1 MVMEAEGLRERSGGG
16 EHAEVASFARTPVLV
31 IAGAMGA
38 VLAATADRYGY
49 FGDELYFLAA
59 GRHLDWGYA
68 DQPPLLP
75 LLARLMDAFGADS
88 PFVLRIPAMLAMVAG
103 VVLTALI
110 ARELGGGRK
119 AQTIAAVTF
128 AVSIQML
135 GSGHYLATSTI
146 DPFLWTLLLWLLV
159 RWMRTRTD
167 KLLVWAGV
175 VTGVALNTKFLVGG
189 FWVVVLAAAVAFGPR
204 DLVRRP
210 ALWLGAVIAAAMIAP
225 TLVWQAA
232 NGWPQLTMGAAISQE
247 VSAGWGGR
255 ITFVPTL
262 VLSAGV
268 PVGAILVCYGLWRL
282 LRSERLRPYRF
293 LGWTALGVL
302 ALFLLANGRYYYAA
316 GMFAPL
322 FAAAAVEIEAGQAS
336 KYWRWIAT
344 WPVYLVAAVIA
355 IPQALPILPRAD
367 LASAPMW
374 ARPIF
379 AVEEVGWREITE
391 SVARVYRT
399 VPDPSRT
406 GVVTAKYWQ
415 AGAIDHYGPELGLPS
430 PSSPN
435 RGYVTLPRPPESARD
450 ILFVGNDPSGL
461 VPYFTQVRQ
470 VGALDNG
477 AGIQNVSQGMKIWL
491 ATGRNGSW
499 DTVWPK
505 LADWG
510 F

>member
-1 MVMEAEGLRERSGGG
+1 MEAEGLRERSGGG

>member
-1 MVMEAEGLRERSGGG
+1 MEAEGLRERSDGR
-16 EHAEVASFARTPVLV
+16 EPAEVASFARTPVLV

-110 ARELGGGRK
+110 ARELGGSRK
-119 AQTIAAVTF
+119 AQTIAAATF

-135 GSGHYLATSTI
+135 GGGHYLATSTI
-146 DPFLWTLLLWLLV
+146 DPFLWALLIWLLV
-159 RWMRTRTD
+159 RWVRTRTD
-167 KLLVWAGV
+167 RLLVWAGV
-175 VTGVALNTKFLVGG
+175 VTGFALNTKFLVGG

-210 ALWLGAVIAAAMIAP
+210 ALWIGALIAAVMIAP
-225 TLVWQAA
+225 TFVWQAA

-255 ITFVPTL
+255 VTFVPTL
-262 VLSAGV
+262 VLSAGL
-268 PVGAILVCYGLWRL
+268 PVGAVLVCYGLWRL
-282 LRSERLRPYRF
+282 LRAERLRPYRF
-293 LGWTALGVL
+293 LGWTAAGVL
-302 ALFLLANGRYYYAA
+302 AVFLLANGRYYYAA

-344 WPVYLVAAVIA
+344 WPVYLVAMVIA
-355 IPQALPILPRAD
+355 IPQALPVLPRAQ
-367 LASAPMW
+367 LASAPVW

-391 SVARVYRT
+391 SVARVYGT

-415 AGAIDHYGPELGLPS
+415 AGAIDHYGPEYGLPS

-461 VPYFTQVRQ
+461 VPYFTQVREI
-470 VGALDNG
+470 GALDNG

-505 LADWG
+505 LTDWG

>member
-1 MVMEAEGLRERSGGG
+1 MVIETEGLRERV
-16 EHAEVASFARTPVLV
+16 ETTKFARAPVLA

-38 VLAATADRYGY
+38 VLAATAGRYGY

-75 LLARLMDAFGADS
+75 LLARLMDGFGADS

-119 AQTIAAVTF
+119 AQTIAAATF
-128 AVSIQML
+128 AVSLQML

-159 RWMRTRTD
+159 RWTRTRED
-167 KLLVWAGV
+167 GLLLWSGV
-175 VTGVALNTKFLVGG
+175 VTGFALNTKFLIGG
-189 FWVVVLAAAVAFGPR
+189 FWVVALIAATMFGPR

-210 ALWLGAVIAAAMIAP
+210 ALWFGAVIAAAMIAP

-255 ITFVPTL
+255 VTFVPAL

-268 PVGAILVCYGLWRL
+268 PVGMILLGYGLWRL
-282 LRSERLRPYRF
+282 LRSERLWPYRF

-302 ALFLLANGRYYYAA
+302 ALFVLANGRYYYAA
-316 GMFAPL
+316 GMFALL

-336 KYWRWIAT
+336 KYWRWLAT
-344 WPVYLVAAVIA
+344 WPVYVVAAMIA
-355 IPQALPILPRAD
+355 IPQSLPILPRSE
-367 LASAPMW
+367 LASAPEW
-374 ARPIF
+374 TRPVF
-379 AVEEVGWREITE
+379 ALEEVGWREITE
-391 SVARVYRT
+391 SVARAYRT
-399 VPDPSRT
+399 TPDPART
-406 GVVTAKYWQ
+406 GIVTAKYWQ
-415 AGAIDHYGPELGLPS
+415 ASAIDHYGPELGLPS

-435 RGYVTLPRPPESARD
+435 RGYATLPRPPESARD
-450 ILFVGNDPSGL
+450 VLFVGNDPSGL
-461 VPYFTQVRQ
+461 VPYFTRIRE
-470 VGALDNG
+470 VGALDNR
-477 AGIQNVSQGMKIWL
+477 AGITNVSQGMKIWL
-491 ATGRNGSW
+491 ATGRNGAW

-505 LADWG
+505 LTDWG

>member
-1 MVMEAEGLRERSGGG
+1 MEAEGLRERSDGRERG
-16 EHAEVASFARTPVLV
+16 EVASFARTPVLV
-31 IAGAMGA
+31 IAGAMAA

-75 LLARLMDAFGADS
+75 LLARLMDGFGADS

-110 ARELGGGRK
+110 ARELGGGRR
-119 AQTIAAVTF
+119 AQTIAAATF

-135 GSGHYLATSTI
+135 GGGHYLATSTI
-146 DPFLWTLLLWLLV
+146 DPFLWALLIWLLV
-159 RWMRTRTD
+159 RWVRTRAD

-175 VTGVALNTKFLVGG
+175 VTGFALNTKFLVGG
-189 FWVVVLAAAVAFGPR
+189 FWVVVLAAALAFGPR
-204 DLVRRP
+204 DLIRRP
-210 ALWLGAVIAAAMIAP
+210 ALWLGALIAVAMIAP

-255 ITFVPTL
+255 VTFVPTL

-344 WPVYLVAAVIA
+344 WPVFLLAAVIA
-355 IPQALPILPRAD
+355 IPQALPILPRAQ
-367 LASAPMW
+367 LASAPLW
-374 ARPIF
+374 VRPIF
-379 AVEEVGWREITE
+379 ATEEIGWREITE
-391 SVARVYRT
+391 SVAQAYRA
-399 VPDPSRT
+399 VPDPART
-406 GVVTAKYWQ
+406 GIIAAKYWQ
-415 AGAIDHYGPELGLPS
+415 ASAIDHYGPELGLPS

-461 VPYFTQVRQ
+461 VPYFTQVRE
-470 VGALDNG
+470 VGALDNR

-505 LADWG
+505 LTDWG

>member
-1 MVMEAEGLRERSGGG
+1 MEAEGLRERSEGR
-16 EHAEVASFARTPVLV
+16 ERVEVAPFARTPVLV

-75 LLARLMDAFGADS
+75 LLARLMDSFGADS
-88 PFVLRIPAMLAMVAG
+88 PFVLRIPAMLAMVAS

-119 AQTIAAVTF
+119 AQTIAAATF

-135 GSGHYLATSTI
+135 GGGHYLATSTI
-146 DPFLWTLLLWLLV
+146 DPFLWALLIWLLV
-159 RWMRTRTD
+159 RWVRIRTD

-175 VTGVALNTKFLVGG
+175 VTGFALNTKFLVGG
-189 FWVVVLAAAVAFGPR
+189 FWLVVLAAAMVFGPR

-210 ALWLGAVIAAAMIAP
+210 ALWLGALIAAAMIAP

-344 WPVYLVAAVIA
+344 WPVFVLAAVIA
-355 IPQALPILPRAD
+355 IPQALPILPRAQ
-367 LASAPMW
+367 LASAPVW

-391 SVARVYRT
+391 SVARAHRA

-415 AGAIDHYGPELGLPS
+415 ASAIDHYGPEFGLPS

-450 ILFVGNDPSGL
+450 ILFVGNDASGL
-461 VPYFTQVRQ
+461 VPYFTQVRE
-470 VGALDNG
+470 VGALDNR
-477 AGIQNVSQGMKIWL
+477 AGIANVSQGMKIWL
-491 ATGRNGSW
+491 ATGRNGNW

-505 LADWG
+505 LTDWG

>member
-1 MVMEAEGLRERSGGG
+1 MEAEGLRERSDGRERG
-16 EHAEVASFARTPVLV
+16 EVASFARTPVLA

-88 PFVLRIPAMLAMVAG
+88 PFVLRIPATLAMVAG

-119 AQTIAAVTF
+119 AQTIAAATF

-135 GSGHYLATSTI
+135 GGGHYLATSTI
-146 DPFLWTLLLWLLV
+146 DPFLWALLIWLLT
-159 RWMRTRTD
+159 RWVRTRADT
-167 KLLVWAGV
+167 LLVWAGV
-175 VTGVALNTKFLVGG
+175 VTGFALNTKFLVGG
-189 FWVVVLAAAVAFGPR
+189 FWFVVLAAAMVFGPR

-210 ALWLGAVIAAAMIAP
+210 ALWLGALIAAAMIAP

-255 ITFVPTL
+255 VTFVPTL

-344 WPVYLVAAVIA
+344 WPVYLLAAVIA
-355 IPQALPILPRAD
+355 IPQALPILPRAQ
-367 LASAPMW
+367 LASAPVW

-391 SVARVYRT
+391 SVAQAHRAA
-399 VPDPSRT
+399 PDPSRT

-415 AGAIDHYGPELGLPS
+415 ASAIDHYGPELGLPS

-461 VPYFTQVRQ
+461 VPYFTQVRE
-470 VGALDNG
+470 VGALDNR
-477 AGIQNVSQGMKIWL
+477 AGIANVSQGMKIWL

-505 LADWG
+505 LTDWG